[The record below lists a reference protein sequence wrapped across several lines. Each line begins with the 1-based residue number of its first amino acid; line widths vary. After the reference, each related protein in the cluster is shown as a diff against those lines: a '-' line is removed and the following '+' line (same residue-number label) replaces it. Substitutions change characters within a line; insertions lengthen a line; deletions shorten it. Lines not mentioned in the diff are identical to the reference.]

1 MPCLGRVRSVLAKPT
16 PTNWVEMDRYE
27 LGVALGVAPLA
38 ELHRQADRRRLAS
51 RIPGRPPQVGAKTGR
66 QGRHTSS
73 GDTARPPSPR
83 PLPAVPGQ

>member
-1 MPCLGRVRSVLAKPT
+1 
-16 PTNWVEMDRYE
+16 MDRYE

-83 PLPAVPGQ
+83 PLPAVPGEQPRREPC